1 MKQSDWFKLFLVI
14 IVFVIFGAYAVDA
27 FLPQQTLE
35 NLPSFMPKKVINLG
49 LDLKG
54 GTHLTLEVETDKA
67 LAGILQQAA
76 DNLKKQFDS
85 AKIAYNTVEV
95 NGKKASIDVTLM
107 DPNDSNRALDLIQSN
122 FGNFETKTTPLG
134 ITMAL
139 KPKIALNMQKEA
151 VSQAV
156 GVIRNRI
163 DQFGVAEPTVVTSG
177 ARDIVVELPGISD
190 PERAIKL
197 IGQTAVLELHLVD
210 DSVNIENALNGQ
222 LPPDDELL
230 YQVVKNPT
238 TGEITK
244 VPIVVKKVA
253 VVTGSMIKKANVSFS
268 SNTNQP
274 VVSFELNSQGS
285 SAFAQFTS
293 AHIGKRLAIV
303 LDNTVYSAPVIREP
317 ILNGSGEISGDFTV
331 RQAHDLSIVLRS
343 GSLPAP
349 VKVLEK
355 TVIGPTLGKDSI
367 RSATLAIIIGS
378 MAVFLFMVIYYKS
391 FGLLADIALMF
402 NLLIIIGTLAM
413 LGATLTLPGIAGM
426 ALTVG
431 MSVDT
436 NVLIFE
442 RIREELFHGR
452 TPKDAVELGYDRSL
466 ITIIDTHITTLITA
480 FILYQFGSETIRG
493 FAITL
498 AIGLIANMFTAIT
511 FTKVVYDALF
521 SNKSLKKLS
530 I

>member
-95 NGKKASIDVTLM
+95 NGKKASIDVTLI

-177 ARDIVVELPGISD
+177 TRDIVVELPGISD

-274 VVSFELNSQGS
+274 VVSFELNSEGS

-293 AHIGKRLAIV
+293 THIGKRLAIV

-317 ILNGSGEISGDFTV
+317 ILNGSGEIS
-331 RQAHDLSIVLRS
+331 AS
-343 GSLPAP
+343 
-349 VKVLEK
+349 
-355 TVIGPTLGKDSI
+355 TLHNH
-367 RSATLAIIIGS
+367 TLIETW
-378 MAVFLFMVIYYKS
+378 FKETCLTQ
-391 FGLLADIALMF
+391 
-402 NLLIIIGTLAM
+402 NLQ
-413 LGATLTLPGIAGM
+413 
-426 ALTVG
+426 
-431 MSVDT
+431 
-436 NVLIFE
+436 
-442 RIREELFHGR
+442 
-452 TPKDAVELGYDRSL
+452 
-466 ITIIDTHITTLITA
+466 TTLRRAT
-480 FILYQFGSETIRG
+480 
-493 FAITL
+493 
-498 AIGLIANMFTAIT
+498 
-511 FTKVVYDALF
+511 
-521 SNKSLKKLS
+521 
-530 I
+530 

>member
-1 MKQSDWFKLFLVI
+1 
-14 IVFVIFGAYAVDA
+14 
-27 FLPQQTLE
+27 
-35 NLPSFMPKKVINLG
+35 
-49 LDLKG
+49 
-54 GTHLTLEVETDKA
+54 
-67 LAGILQQAA
+67 
-76 DNLKKQFDS
+76 
-85 AKIAYNTVEV
+85 
-95 NGKKASIDVTLM
+95 
-107 DPNDSNRALDLIQSN
+107 
-122 FGNFETKTTPLG
+122 
-134 ITMAL
+134 
-139 KPKIALNMQKEA
+139 
-151 VSQAV
+151 
-156 GVIRNRI
+156 
-163 DQFGVAEPTVVTSG
+163 
-177 ARDIVVELPGISD
+177 
-190 PERAIKL
+190 
-197 IGQTAVLELHLVD
+197 VLELHLVD

-293 AHIGKRLAIV
+293 THIGKRLAIV

-331 RQAHDLSIVLRS
+331 RQAHDLAIVLRS

-378 MAVFLFMVIYYKS
+378 IAVFLFMVIYYKS

>member
-14 IVFVIFGAYAVDA
+14 IVFIIFGSYAVDA

-67 LAGILQQAA
+67 LAGILHQAA

-107 DPNDSNRALDLIQSN
+107 DSNDSNRALDLIQNN
-122 FGNFETKTTPLG
+122 FGNFETKTTSLG
-134 ITMAL
+134 ITMTL

-177 ARDIVVELPGISD
+177 TRDIVVELPGISD

-230 YQVVKNPT
+230 YQIVKNPT

-244 VPIVVKKVA
+244 VPIVVKKTA

-268 SNTNQP
+268 STTNQP
-274 VVSFELNSQGS
+274 VVSFELNSEGAN
-285 SAFAQFTS
+285 AFAQFTS
-293 AHIGKRLAIV
+293 THIGKRLAIV

-331 RQAHDLSIVLRS
+331 KQAHDLSIVLRS

-378 MAVFLFMVIYYKS
+378 IAVFLFMVIYYKS